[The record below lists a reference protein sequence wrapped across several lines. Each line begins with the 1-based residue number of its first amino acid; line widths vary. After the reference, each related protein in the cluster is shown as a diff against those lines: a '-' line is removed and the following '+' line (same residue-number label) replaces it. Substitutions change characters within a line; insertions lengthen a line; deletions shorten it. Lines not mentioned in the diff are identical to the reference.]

1 MIIFLYGTDNYH
13 SWHKLEELKSAFK
26 RKIDKTGSNIVV
38 MEEDNFDFS
47 SLREQVMT
55 PALFVKERMII
66 IKNLLRGG
74 PSKDL
79 QKQIIELSDKSGDNV
94 LVFWEDWSMV
104 DNTKKMQSQELFK
117 FLSKQKYVY
126 VFNKFSGTKLESWIR
141 QKVIEQGGKIK
152 PEVVRLL
159 VAVVGNDLW
168 RLENEIRKL
177 VSYSGDKEIDREMV
191 KQLVVEVVDDD
202 IWQFTDA
209 LARRDQRRSLLLLQR
224 QLQQE
229 VQPTELFS
237 RIVWQ
242 FRVLLMV
249 KEVAEQYSSSDKI
262 ATHLGLHPY
271 VVKKALSVVNHF
283 SPNRLRHLY
292 KAAVDLDIEL
302 KSNKVSPEL
311 LLTMFVVEV

>member
-26 RKIDKTGSNIVV
+26 RKVDKTGSNIVI
-38 MEEDNFDFS
+38 MEGDDFDFN
-47 SLREQVMT
+47 SLREQVMS

-74 PSKDL
+74 LSKDL
-79 QKQIIELSDKSGDNV
+79 QKQIIELGEKSGDNV
-94 LVFWEDWSMV
+94 LVFWEDWSVV
-104 DNTKKMQSQELFK
+104 DNIKKIQSQELFK

-126 VFNKFSGTKLESWIR
+126 AFNKFSGIKLESWVK
-141 QKVIEQGGKIK
+141 QKVSEQGGKIK

-159 VAVVGNDLW
+159 VAVVGEDLW
-168 RLENEIRKL
+168 RLENEIKKL
-177 VSYSGDKEIDREMV
+177 ISYSGGKEIDREMV
-191 KQLVVEVVDDD
+191 KQLVVEMADDD

-249 KEVAEQYSSSDKI
+249 KEAASQYSSSDKI
-262 ATHLGLHPY
+262 AAHLGLHPY

-283 SPNRLRHLY
+283 STSRLRHLY
-292 KAAVDLDIEL
+292 KSAVDLDIEL
-302 KSNKVSPEL
+302 KSNKFRPEL